1 MGKFPEA
8 EKDITTTI
16 EMDPKNA
23 MVSQGLQFVPDVK
36 NGRHIYFKIQ
46 KKKNLI
52 LKSSA
57 NIVN

>member
-8 EKDITTTI
+8 EKDITMTI

-23 MVSQGLQFVPDVK
+23 MVSQCRKFVPDVQ
-36 NGRHIYFKIQ
+36 NGRHIYFEIWKEKYIF
-46 KKKNLI
+46 